1 MRIEND
7 LKLGFKNIMIRP
19 KRSTLKSR
27 SQVNIEREF
36 TFLHSDL
43 IGKETPNMAVN
54 IDTVETFEM
63 AKALF
68 KKSYLHQITS
78 IFL

>member
-43 IGKETPNMAVN
+43 VGKETPNMAVN

-68 KKSYLHQITS
+68 KKKL
-78 IFL
+78 FV